1 MENQIVTTNEQNQN
15 PFAVSKPKSINEG
28 TVSIEVSRAVAE
40 AQGKLVI
47 AKHFPR
53 NEYESYAKA
62 MEACKRKSLAEKATY
77 SYPRAGE
84 TISGPT
90 IRLAEELARCWG
102 NLDFGVKELS
112 QKEGESEMQA
122 YCWDMET
129 NVISSQTFVV
139 HHVKDTRKGVK
150 QLTDQRDIYEN
161 NANLAGRRLRAR
173 ILAILPPDLI
183 EAAVIECK
191 KTLAGVNE
199 APISDRI
206 KKMVVAFEKFG
217 VKVEA
222 IEKRLDRK
230 IETMTVD
237 DIAEYI
243 GIYNSLKDGMS
254 SISDWFDVKVN
265 ASRAEQLTAEL
276 LGGGENVQ

>member
-1 MENQIVTTNEQNQN
+1 M
-15 PFAVSKPKSINEG
+15 
-28 TVSIEVSRAVAE
+28 
-40 AQGKLVI
+40 
-47 AKHFPR
+47 
-53 NEYESYAKA
+53 
-62 MEACKRKSLAEKATY
+62 
-77 SYPRAGE
+77 
-84 TISGPT
+84 
-90 IRLAEELARCWG
+90 
-102 NLDFGVKELS
+102 
-112 QKEGESEMQA
+112 
-122 YCWDMET
+122 
-129 NVISSQTFVV
+129 
-139 HHVKDTRKGVK
+139 K